1 MEVPPQLSLKERQRQ
16 EREGLILQVA
26 EDVLL
31 EKGYRD
37 TSMDEIAARVGIA
50 KGTLYLHFSKKE
62 DLMLAFFRREMQ
74 KILDEFRQICSVAQP
89 AQSKLEAIVQSLHQE
104 PFARHGRLLFILI
117 NNEDFQITLK
127 QQSKSILKEIANE
140 VTVVLDEGKANGD
153 FDPTI
158 PTPIMLVSFFSLFS
172 PVVYRFQAT
181 ETYSHADIVHFI
193 ECIYFRGIGGKYS
206 LKAL

>member
-1 MEVPPQLSLKERQRQ
+1 MDAPQHLSLKERQRR
-16 EREGLILQVA
+16 EREDLILQVA

-74 KILDEFRQICSVAQP
+74 QILDEFKQIRSVQQGPQA
-89 AQSKLEAIVQSLHQE
+89 KLEAIVRALHE
-104 PFARHGRLLFILI
+104 KPFARHGQLLFILI

-127 QQSKSILKEIANE
+127 QQSKSILREIADE
-140 VTVVLDEGKANGD
+140 VSAVLDEGKALGD
-153 FDPTI
+153 FDSSI
-158 PTPIMLVSFFSLFS
+158 PTPIMVGSFFSLFS
-172 PVVYRFQAT
+172 PIVYRFQSST
-181 ETYSHADIVHFI
+181 SYSHTDIVRFI
-193 ECIYFRGIGGKYS
+193 ECIYFRGIGGTYA
-206 LKAL
+206 LKTP

>member
-1 MEVPPQLSLKERQRQ
+1 MDEPPPLSLKERQRQ
-16 EREGLILQVA
+16 EREDLILQVA

-31 EKGYRD
+31 AKGYRD

-62 DLMLAFFRREMQ
+62 DLMLAFFRHEMQ
-74 KILDEFRQICSVAQP
+74 KILNEFRQICSVPQP
-89 AQSKLEAIVQSLHQE
+89 AQVKLEAITQFLHQE
-104 PFARHGRLLFILI
+104 PFARHGQLLFILI

-127 QQSKSILKEIANE
+127 QRSKSILKEIANE

-172 PVVYRFQAT
+172 PVIYRFQT
-181 ETYSHADIVHFI
+181 TGSYSHVDIVHFI
-193 ECIYFRGIGGKYS
+193 ECIYFRGIGGQYP
-206 LKAL
+206 LEMP